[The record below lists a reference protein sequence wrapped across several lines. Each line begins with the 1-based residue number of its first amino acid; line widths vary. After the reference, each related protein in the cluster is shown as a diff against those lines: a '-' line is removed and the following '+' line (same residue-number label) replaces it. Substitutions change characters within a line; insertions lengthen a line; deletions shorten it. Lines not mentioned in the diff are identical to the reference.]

1 MRRDRI
7 FGEGVLIVASVMM
20 LLLVGSQTHAQD
32 GTLHETFDD
41 APLSGWMN
49 SPQVIVTDGAL
60 HIPASSAAIPPGVWD
75 QMTLTARLRKT
86 EDGGLAVSYHTSPS
100 GAYILLI
107 EDAQINLGREETGVS
122 SALGSAS
129 PLTIP
134 DNEWF
139 ELTIIVIAGEHQID
153 LNGKTVLTVT
163 EQNPLPAGGIAFET
177 IHQAE
182 AAIDEIIIVP
192 DTSTTSPAT
201 EAAPETTSADLSA
214 CEAQDRYSL
223 CRDLQYADY
232 GQNLALGLDLYL
244 PTNAEAESP
253 PVLVYIH
260 GGGWFEGSKADCP
273 GSTFAQHG
281 YAVACVDYRL
291 ATAACAP
298 DTVFPAQMHDVKA
311 AIRWLRQQADAYGYD
326 ADHMGAIGQSSGGH
340 LAALLGVS
348 DGAADL
354 DGMANPGASSAVQA
368 VVDWYGPVDIT
379 QGPMV
384 FEDDPCVTNFG
395 TLSETYGGEDVPYFY
410 WTYAW
415 GVFLGGSLTDPITL
429 EQAARATP
437 LTYVDANDP
446 PFLVMHGET
455 DGMVPIEQSELLV
468 NALEAAGVEVTFIR
482 LPTLGHGYWGPDEEV
497 LSDFLTPTLQF
508 LDTHLK
514 NY

>member
-1 MRRDRI
+1 MRRNRI
-7 FGEGVLIVASVMM
+7 SGAGASIVAFVMM
-20 LLLVGSQTHAQD
+20 LLLVGSQTHAQA

-60 HIPASSAAIPPGVWD
+60 HIPASSAAIPPGMWD
-75 QMTLTARLRKT
+75 NMTLTARLRKT
-86 EDGGLAVSYHTSPS
+86 EDGGLAVSYRTSPT

-107 EDAQINLGREETGVS
+107 EDAKISLGREETGVLS
-122 SALGSAS
+122 PLGSAS
-129 PLTIP
+129 PLIIP
-134 DNEWF
+134 ANEWF
-139 ELTIIVIAGEHQID
+139 GLTITVIGGEHRVD
-153 LNGKTVLTVT
+153 LNGETVLTVT

-182 AAIDEIIIVP
+182 AAIDEITVSSGISASPPAP
-192 DTSTTSPAT
+192 DTASV
-201 EAAPETTSADLSA
+201 DLSA
-214 CEAQDRYSL
+214 CEAQEGYSL

-244 PTNAEAESP
+244 PTNAESEFP

-260 GGGWFEGSKADCP
+260 GGGWFEGSKGNCP
-273 GSTFAQHG
+273 GSTFVQHG
-281 YAVACVDYRL
+281 YTVACVDYRL

-298 DTVFPAQMHDVKA
+298 DTVFPAQMHDIKA
-311 AIRWLRQQADAYGYD
+311 AIRWLRQNAGTYGYD
-326 ADHMGAIGQSSGGH
+326 ADHIGAIGESSGGH

-354 DGMANPGASSAVQA
+354 EGTANPGASSAVQA

-384 FEDDPCVTNFG
+384 FEDDPCLTNIG
-395 TLSETYGGEDVPYFY
+395 ELSETYGGEDIPYFY

-446 PFLVMHGET
+446 PFLIMHGEA
-455 DGMVPIEQSELLV
+455 DGMVPIEQSALLADV
-468 NALEAAGVEVTFIR
+468 LQVAGVDVTFIR
-482 LPTLGHGYWGPDEEV
+482 LPNAGHGYWGPDEPV

-514 NY
+514 NN

>member
-1 MRRDRI
+1 M
-7 FGEGVLIVASVMM
+7 V
-20 LLLVGSQTHAQD
+20 LLLVGSPTHAQD
-32 GTLHETFDD
+32 GTLHDTFDG
-41 APLSGWMN
+41 APPSGWMN

-60 HIPASSAAIPPGVWD
+60 HIPPSNAASPPGTWGN
-75 QMTLTARLRKT
+75 MTLALRLQRTAN
-86 EDGGLAVSYHTSPS
+86 GGLAVNYHTSPS

-107 EDAQINLGREETGVS
+107 EDAQISLSREEAGVLS
-122 SALGSAS
+122 PLGSSS

-134 DNEWF
+134 ANEWF
-139 ELTIIVIAGEHQID
+139 GLAVTVIEGEHRVD
-153 LNGKTVLTVT
+153 LNGETVLTVT

-182 AAIDEIIIVP
+182 AAIDEITVTSGATASPPAP
-192 DTSTTSPAT
+192 DMTSV
-201 EAAPETTSADLSA
+201 DLSG
-214 CEAQDRYSL
+214 CEAQDGYAL

-232 GQNLALGLDLYL
+232 GQNLTLDLDLYL
-244 PTNAEAESP
+244 PTNTEPESP

-260 GGGWFEGSKADCP
+260 GGGWFEGSKIDCP
-273 GSTFAQHG
+273 GSTFVQHG

-311 AIRWLRQQADAYGYD
+311 AIRWLRQHADTYGYD

-354 DGMANPGASSAVQA
+354 EGTTNPGASSAVQA
-368 VVDWYGPVDIT
+368 VVDWYGPVDVT

-384 FEDDPCVTNFG
+384 FEDDPCLTNIG
-395 TLSETYGGEDVPYFY
+395 ALSETYGGEAVPYFY

-415 GVFLGGSLTDPITL
+415 GVFLGGSLTDPATL
-429 EQAARATP
+429 AQATQATP
-437 LTYVDANDP
+437 LTYIDANDP
-446 PFLVMHGET
+446 PFLIMHGEL
-455 DGMVPIEQSELLV
+455 DGMVPIEQSELLAD
-468 NALEAAGVEVTFIR
+468 ALRAAGVDVTFIR
-482 LPTLGHGYWGPDEEV
+482 LPHAGHGYGGPDDPV
-497 LSDFLTPTLQF
+497 LPEFLTPTLGF

-514 NY
+514 DN